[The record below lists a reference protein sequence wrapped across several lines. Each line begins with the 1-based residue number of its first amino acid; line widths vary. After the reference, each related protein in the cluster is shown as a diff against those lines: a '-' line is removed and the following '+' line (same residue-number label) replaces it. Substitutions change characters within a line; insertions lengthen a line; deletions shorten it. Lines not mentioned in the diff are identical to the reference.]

1 MPAILAMSVILP
13 MPGYSSD
20 RSAGRLFQPLR
31 APAFPPKYPLHRF
44 CFSGI
49 NIADVPGVVNF

>member
-13 MPGYSSD
+13 MPGYYPNCFA
-20 RSAGRLFQPLR
+20 RRLFQPLR
-31 APAFPPKYPLHRF
+31 APVIPPKYPLHRF
-44 CFSGI
+44 CFSEI